1 MTVISFKNVGKTT
14 TTMQT
19 EAPDVSPIPV
29 GIQTPVR
36 SPVVETD
43 GIFAMHYDIPE
54 QVNDNLR
61 NLIETNWGERLG
73 LYDFGANL
81 RELLFEI
88 TARENFENDVMV
100 RIKQT
105 VDKWMPYVALSG
117 FELNQDYEDR
127 DKTGVVRF
135 RVTYDLPM
143 ISITNQAVDIILYV
157 S

>member
-1 MTVISFKNVGKTT
+1 MAVISFKSVGKTT
-14 TTMQT
+14 TTVKT
-19 EAPDVSPIPV
+19 ETLDESPIPV

-36 SPVVETD
+36 SPIVETD

-88 TARENFENDVMV
+88 TARETFETDVMLRV
-100 RIKQT
+100 KQA
-105 VDKWMPYVALSG
+105 VSKWMPYVALNG
-117 FELNQDYEDR
+117 FELHQEFEDR

-135 RVTYDLPM
+135 RITYDLPLL
-143 ISITNQAVDIILYV
+143 SVTDQAVDIILYV